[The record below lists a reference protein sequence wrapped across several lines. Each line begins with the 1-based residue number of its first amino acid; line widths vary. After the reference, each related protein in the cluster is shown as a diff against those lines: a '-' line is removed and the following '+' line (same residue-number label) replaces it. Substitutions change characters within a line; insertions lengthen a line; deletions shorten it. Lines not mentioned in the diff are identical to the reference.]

1 MSELTETD
9 IVMVRSLVAD
19 RLAARSQRRAT
30 VTTGQPMLSEAM
42 LLIASQAVLPILVA
56 VTSGQIQ
63 EFLKNRRLRSLSR
76 TESEDLAQD
85 IAGRSLAPDVE
96 LPSAERTELRQLLG
110 PLGFD
115 DRALDQLVE
124 EVSARLARRPD

>member
-1 MSELTETD
+1 LSELTEAD
-9 IVMVRSLVAD
+9 IVMIRSLVAD

-30 VTTGQPMLSEAM
+30 VTPGQPMLSEAM

-124 EVSARLARRPD
+124 EVSARLARGPD

>member
-1 MSELTETD
+1 LSELTETD

>member
-42 LLIASQAVLPILVA
+42 LLIASQAVLPILVT

-115 DRALDQLVE
+115 DRALDQLVD

>member
-1 MSELTETD
+1 MRELTETD
-9 IVMVRSLVAD
+9 IVMVRSLLAD

-30 VTTGQPMLSEAM
+30 SATGQPMLSEAM

-85 IAGRSLAPDVE
+85 IAGRPLAPAVE
-96 LPSAERTELRQLLG
+96 LPAAERTELRQLLG